1 MATITVSLKEI
12 RKHNP
17 CGDGW
22 AKVLKAKGGTK
33 ADMNAQ
39 FPLADIMESNDFD
52 DAMWCLRCRPEYAN
66 LWRKYAVW
74 CARQVE
80 HLMND
85 SRIKNVLDVAWRHS
99 NGEATD
105 AELSTARDAA
115 WGAAWD
121 AQKTKLIEILTAG
134 EWVD

>member
-1 MATITVSLKEI
+1 MITVSLNEI

-17 CGDGW
+17 CEDGW

-39 FPLADIMESNDFD
+39 FPLADILESNDFD
-52 DAMWCLRCRPEYAN
+52 DALWCLRCRPEYSN

-80 HLMND
+80 HLMD
-85 SRIKNVLDVAWRHS
+85 YSRIKNTLDVAWRHS

-105 AELSTARDAA
+105 AELSTARAASWDAA
-115 WGAAWD
+115 RD
-121 AQKTKLIEILTAG
+121 AQKTKLIEILTAV